1 MNADNGGK
9 NSLFSYLR
17 LSALICGLL
26 VSLLGCGNSDATKK
40 EVVLYTSV
48 DQPVAAPIIKEF
60 EQKTGLKVVLI
71 TDAEATKSVGLA
83 ERIRAE
89 KGNPQADV
97 FWGNEPF
104 HTINLAEE
112 GLLQP
117 YESPAAKD
125 VRGEFKDPQHR
136 WTSNGLRARVRFPL
150 DSAPS

>member
-1 MNADNGGK
+1 MANGG
-9 NSLFSYLR
+9 R
-17 LSALICGLL
+17 RMRTLL
-26 VSLLGCGNSDATKK
+26 LTFAIFLLPFAITSGCGRDSAET
-40 EVVLYTSV
+40 VTLYTSV
-48 DQPVAAPIIKEF
+48 DQPYAAPIIKAF
-60 EQKTGLKVVLI
+60 EQKTGIKVVLV

-89 KGNPQADV
+89 KANPQADV

-125 VRGEFKDPQHR
+125 VRGEFKDR
-136 WTSNGLRARVRFPL
+136 
-150 DSAPS
+150 